1 MANKKKG
8 VIVSDVTVSKKK
20 NKAVKKVVK
29 KTATKKTATKKT
41 VTKKVKKSQVV
52 SQSPVSSTKTL
63 KGQLTTTVSKVDTN
77 TPVNRWVA
85 PIDPLLADKLE
96 LIDDIQCSNNF
107 EMREHKMFEADRIE
121 QDEANF
127 KPPFWVRILWW
138 FVKK

>member
-1 MANKKKG
+1 MANKKKD

-29 KTATKKTATKKT
+29 KTATKKTVA
-41 VTKKVKKSQVV
+41 KKVKKSQAV
-52 SQSPVSSTKTL
+52 SQSPVSRTKTL

-77 TPVNRWVA
+77 TPVNRWAA

-96 LIDDIQCSNNF
+96 LIDDIQCSNTF
-107 EMREHKMFEADRIE
+107 EMREHKMLEAARIE
-121 QDEANF
+121 QQDKVEL
-127 KPPFWVRILWW
+127 KIPFWARILWW